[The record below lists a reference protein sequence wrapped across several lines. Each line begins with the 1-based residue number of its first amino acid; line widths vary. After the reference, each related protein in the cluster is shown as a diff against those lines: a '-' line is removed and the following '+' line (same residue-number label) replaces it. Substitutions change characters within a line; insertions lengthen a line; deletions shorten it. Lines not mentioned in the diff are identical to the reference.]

1 MPKVTVHTPR
11 DPGLSAGIVCFEVDG
26 QKPEAVV
33 KALLARRVIASTS
46 PYANTYARLSA
57 GIFNTPQEVDQAVA
71 ALRTAVS

>member
-1 MPKVTVHTPR
+1 VQAR
-11 DPGLSAGIVCFEVDG
+11 RGAARFEVDG

-33 KALLARRVIASTS
+33 RALLAKRVIASTS

-57 GIFNTPQEVDQAVA
+57 GVFNTPAEVDQAVA